1 MKYYYIVCLSVCSL
15 SCQEKPCDCRI
26 LYGDEL
32 FPVAQGRDIIMPRKD
47 KARLLDGVKRGDS
60 SSALTLSG
68 YNAAMLRPE
77 AAYYWAKKAL
87 ELGSTGITKKD
98 VKLMERRIYE
108 VESEDSGS
116 SSSRHLTPPVELN

>member
-1 MKYYYIVCLSVCSL
+1 MKYCYLMCLLVFSL
-15 SCQEKPCDCRI
+15 SCQQKPCECRI

-32 FPVAQGRDIIMPRKD
+32 FPVGRGRDIIMPRKD

-87 ELGSTGITKKD
+87 ELGSTGISKND
-98 VKLMERRIYE
+98 VKAIERSIYE
-108 VESEDSGS
+108 VEVEDSKRY
-116 SSSRHLTPPVELN
+116 SSRDLTPSTDLN